1 MAYIGLAGD
10 DRNDRIV
17 GQGAGNVLGENLFGG
32 KNLFHTT
39 RGDESNPDP
48 EPEPTPTPT
57 PTPAPTPG
65 PELTD
70 DNLEHVAG
78 GKPTG
83 NPDGK
88 TAVSRMDENFINDWL
103 NVWGAAPGA
112 NPSVMK
118 DRAYWLRRIKETG
131 GLGAD
136 NLEYWRKLTQRPE
149 GAPEGGTTTTTTT
162 PAPTFTP
169 APTVGNNPNVFSDPA
184 TKEWEQA
191 LRAMVDRLNK
201 PTNLPDYQPLVDYMR
216 QYIEQLKQ
224 PGHTAEQQDLIQT
237 QTLDPLERQRQA
249 AHQQVIQR
257 LAARGIAPSS
267 GVVEK
272 ALQDVDRQFEQL
284 RTKTQADFAL
294 NEIDLNKSNKDRA
307 LAVGGQLAGLEAGMA
322 SGDEQRANQ
331 AVSMLFQL
339 PQFANTRLQLAL
351 QTLGSGQVNPGLFSN
366 LGMFQQQ
373 GQQQQQQDQNYYAQI
388 AALIAQLYGGGK

>member
-1 MAYIGLAGD
+1 MAYIGLTGD
-10 DRNDRIV
+10 DGYTTSRTRNR
-17 GQGAGNVLGENLFGG
+17 NVLGDEPLADTFQQPDD
-32 KNLFHTT
+32 KKSQTT
-39 RGDESNPDP
+39 FPD
-48 EPEPTPTPT
+48 TTAT
-57 PTPAPTPG
+57 TAN
-65 PELTD
+65 PELTN

-83 NPDGK
+83 NEDGK
-88 TAVSRMDENFINDWL
+88 TAVSRMDENFINDYL

-112 NPSVMK
+112 NPSVMS

-136 NLEYWRKLTQRPE
+136 NLEYWRKLTQRAE
-149 GAPEGGTTTTTTT
+149 GAPEGGTTTTTTA
-162 PAPTFTP
+162 PAPTFN
-169 APTVGNNPNVFSDPA
+169 APVIGNNPNVFSDPA

-224 PGHTAEQQDLIQT
+224 PGHTPEQQDLIQT

-267 GVVEK
+267 GIVEK
-272 ALQDVDRQFEQL
+272 ALEDVDRQFEQL
-284 RTKTQADFAL
+284 RTKTQADFSKGEIEL
-294 NEIDLNKSNKDRA
+294 NQSNKDRA

-322 SGDEQRANQ
+322 SGDEQRATQ
-331 AVSMLFQL
+331 AVNMLFQL

-373 GQQQQQQDQNYYAQI
+373 GQQQQQNDQNYYANI
-388 AALIAQLYGGGK
+388 AALIAQLFGGSK